1 MEVTESSVL
10 LLPFAAASVGEARS
24 CLVSDLVAAGICGAE
39 VSDAALVVSELL
51 SNALRH
57 ATPLPGDKVRVGW
70 RFDAGSLRV
79 SVSDGG
85 AQTRPEPAQPTQ
97 SATGGRGLRI
107 VERLS
112 RRWGALTDDD
122 GTTVWAEVPISL
134 MTTVSVSLA
143 ATEGGGLELGG
154 HG

>member
-1 MEVTESSVL
+1 M
-10 LLPFAAASVGEARS
+10 
-24 CLVSDLVAAGICGAE
+24 SDLIAAGIYGTE

-57 ATPLPGDKVRVGW
+57 AAPLPGDKVRVGW

-85 AQTRPEPAQPTQ
+85 AQTRPELGQPTQ
-97 SATGGRGLRI
+97 FATGGRGLRI

-112 RRWGALTDDD
+112 RCWGSLADDD
-122 GTTVWAEVPISL
+122 GTTVWAEVPIPP
-134 MTTVSVSLA
+134 MTPVSVS
-143 ATEGGGLELGG
+143 GSSGSG
-154 HG
+154 HRLS